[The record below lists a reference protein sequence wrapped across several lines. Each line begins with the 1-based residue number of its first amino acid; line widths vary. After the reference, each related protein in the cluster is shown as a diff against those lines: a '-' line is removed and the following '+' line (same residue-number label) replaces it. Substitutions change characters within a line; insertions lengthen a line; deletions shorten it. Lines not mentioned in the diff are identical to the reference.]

1 MTRILGPIFFLFS
14 MFIFLCY
21 ITVPDKTWVFS
32 KGFHNVYSSLL
43 KWLEKIRISFFVV
56 VPLLNV
62 QCPYHTETNQLT
74 WSANQLTGFCVIGAL
89 DVNCFTLGLGK
100 NYWKLIITHWN
111 NLIGFWNSCSKSDKN
126 IHLWNLFKIN
136 NKGIRTASIYVF
148 LVSLFLTMSK

>member
-62 QCPYHTETNQLT
+62 QCSYHTETNQLT

-89 DVNCFTLGLGK
+89 DVNCFTLGLGR
-100 NYWKLIITHWN
+100 NNWKLIIRHWN
-111 NLIGFWNSCSKSDKN
+111 KSHWLLKLMLKVVIKTSICEIYSKLTIKASERHQYTFFWY
-126 IHLWNLFKIN
+126 LYF
-136 NKGIRTASIYVF
+136 
-148 LVSLFLTMSK
+148 